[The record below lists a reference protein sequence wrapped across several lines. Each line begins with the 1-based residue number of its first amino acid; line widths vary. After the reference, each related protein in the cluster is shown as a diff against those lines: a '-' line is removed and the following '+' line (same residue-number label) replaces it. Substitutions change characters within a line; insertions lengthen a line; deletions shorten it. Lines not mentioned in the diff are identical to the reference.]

1 MRLTA
6 PQWGQHQMSGVESA
20 GWCSFEERLEGAASR
35 AQSSYPLIAPPPRD
49 SLDTAPINSVVS
61 RIDTE
66 THARKTVNDLLN

>member
-35 AQSSYPLIAPPPRD
+35 AQSSYPLTTPPPRD
-49 SLDTAPINSVVS
+49 SLDTAALINVMTQ
-61 RIDTE
+61 RHME
-66 THARKTVNDLLN
+66 PTVND